1 MKFIAKF
8 WRANPQLKNGGYET
22 TRKIE
27 AETISAAKKLAYEI
41 EKKAAYGS
49 MSLRSIEEAEAPVE
63 ATTQE
68 ATEEAAPTAK
78 KLYSAMV
85 KDGKRVVIIRDQDY
99 PNKAAFI
106 RDLRANGYRV
116 NHKKVKPSDVFDY
129 ICDHTDMNPWDWDLK
144 KVPEESIAAQED
156 EVEETTKEADTMTR
170 RIKFAHI
177 TMQGGLEAVL
187 STVELEPGLYETM
200 LASPDFDTE
209 YAQLRS
215 TNEGTAISDF
225 NFLRKKFHVSTLT
238 GKYADLAKDL
248 EAAAAYG
255 LEVAANVE
263 DGGTCNMDAVTLD
276 LRGWRRDKVEQAA
289 KAAGVGCFVWS
300 LYGHKRYVFTVRSG
314 GQANRRT
321 AAAEAMRE
329 ALKLSGYDAGMYYQ
343 MD

>member
-22 TRKIE
+22 SRKIE

-85 KDGKRVVIIRDQDY
+85 KDGMRVVIIRDQDY

-116 NHKKVKPSDVFDY
+116 NPKKVKPSDVFDY

-144 KVPEESIAAQED
+144 KVPEEPTATQE
-156 EVEETTKEADTMTR
+156 
-170 RIKFAHI
+170 
-177 TMQGGLEAVL
+177 
-187 STVELEPGLYETM
+187 
-200 LASPDFDTE
+200 
-209 YAQLRS
+209 
-215 TNEGTAISDF
+215 
-225 NFLRKKFHVSTLT
+225 
-238 GKYADLAKDL
+238 
-248 EAAAAYG
+248 
-255 LEVAANVE
+255 
-263 DGGTCNMDAVTLD
+263 
-276 LRGWRRDKVEQAA
+276 EQAEEVQEA
-289 KAAGVGCFVWS
+289 PK
-300 LYGHKRYVFTVRSG
+300 
-314 GQANRRT
+314 
-321 AAAEAMRE
+321 AAAEE
-329 ALKLSGYDAGMYYQ
+329 APGSKLNPMCEKCANYPTDCAGTHEQVWTGCIHCETAHDENRTFSPKKLRTLTDDQLLTAWESTEHLKDPQCPTIRGWLMDEIERRYPVDFNAWLDQDAPEDSQLRHYVMGRG
-343 MD
+343 

>member
-116 NHKKVKPSDVFDY
+116 NLKKVKPSDVFDY

-144 KVPEESIAAQED
+144 KVPDEE
-156 EVEETTKEADTMTR
+156 V
-170 RIKFAHI
+170 
-177 TMQGGLEAVL
+177 
-187 STVELEPGLYETM
+187 
-200 LASPDFDTE
+200 TE
-209 YAQLRS
+209 
-215 TNEGTAISDF
+215 
-225 NFLRKKFHVSTLT
+225 
-238 GKYADLAKDL
+238 
-248 EAAAAYG
+248 EAAAEEAPGPKLNPMCEKCANYPTDCAG
-255 LEVAANVE
+255 THEQVWTGCVHRETAPDENRTFAPKKLRTMTDDQLLTAWEFTEHLE
-263 DGGTCNMDAVTLD
+263 DPQCPTI
-276 LRGWRRDKVEQAA
+276 RGWLMDEIERRYPVDFNAWLDQDAPEDSQLRKYIM
-289 KAAGVGCFVWS
+289 AG
-300 LYGHKRYVFTVRSG
+300 
-314 GQANRRT
+314 Q
-321 AAAEAMRE
+321 
-329 ALKLSGYDAGMYYQ
+329 
-343 MD
+343 

>member
-1 MKFIAKF
+1 MKK
-8 WRANPQLKNGGYET
+8 
-22 TRKIE
+22 
-27 AETISAAKKLAYEI
+27 
-41 EKKAAYGS
+41 
-49 MSLRSIEEAEAPVE
+49 
-63 ATTQE
+63 
-68 ATEEAAPTAK
+68 
-78 KLYSAMV
+78 YSAMV
-85 KDGKRVVIIRDQDY
+85 KDGQRVVIIRDQDY

-106 RDLRANGYRV
+106 HDLRANGYKV
-116 NHKKVKPSDVFDY
+116 NPKKVKAADVFNY
-129 ICDHTDMNPWDWDLK
+129 ICEHTDMNPWDWDLK
-144 KVPEESIAAQED
+144 KVPEESLAAQED
-156 EVEETTKEADTMTR
+156 EVEETAKEADTMTR

-200 LASPDFDTE
+200 LASPDFGTE

-225 NFLRKKFHVSTLT
+225 NFLRKKFHVEPLT

-248 EAAAAYG
+248 EAAVAYG

-263 DGGTCNMDAVTLD
+263 DGGTCNMDAVALN

-289 KAAGVGCFVWS
+289 KAAGVGCSTWTLF
-300 LYGHKRYVFTVRSG
+300 GHKQYVFTVRSG

-321 AAAEAMRE
+321 AAAEAMCE

>member
-116 NHKKVKPSDVFDY
+116 DPKKVKPSDVFNY

-144 KVPEESIAAQED
+144 KVPEEPTAPQEEQVEEAQEAP
-156 EVEETTKEADTMTR
+156 K
-170 RIKFAHI
+170 
-177 TMQGGLEAVL
+177 
-187 STVELEPGLYETM
+187 
-200 LASPDFDTE
+200 
-209 YAQLRS
+209 
-215 TNEGTAISDF
+215 
-225 NFLRKKFHVSTLT
+225 
-238 GKYADLAKDL
+238 
-248 EAAAAYG
+248 
-255 LEVAANVE
+255 
-263 DGGTCNMDAVTLD
+263 
-276 LRGWRRDKVEQAA
+276 
-289 KAAGVGCFVWS
+289 
-300 LYGHKRYVFTVRSG
+300 
-314 GQANRRT
+314 
-321 AAAEAMRE
+321 AAAEETSGSKLNPMCEKCANYPTDCAGTHEQVWTGCIHCETAHDENRTFSPKKLRTLTDDQLLTAWESTEHLKDPQCPTIRGWLMDEIERRYPVDFNAWLDQDAPE
-329 ALKLSGYDAGMYYQ
+329 DSQLRHYVMGRGVSKDDVQNHVYKAL
-343 MD
+343 

>member
-1 MKFIAKF
+1 
-8 WRANPQLKNGGYET
+8 
-22 TRKIE
+22 
-27 AETISAAKKLAYEI
+27 
-41 EKKAAYGS
+41 
-49 MSLRSIEEAEAPVE
+49 
-63 ATTQE
+63 
-68 ATEEAAPTAK
+68 
-78 KLYSAMV
+78 
-85 KDGKRVVIIRDQDY
+85 
-99 PNKAAFI
+99 
-106 RDLRANGYRV
+106 
-116 NHKKVKPSDVFDY
+116 
-129 ICDHTDMNPWDWDLK
+129 
-144 KVPEESIAAQED
+144 
-156 EVEETTKEADTMTR
+156 MTR

-225 NFLRKKFHVSTLT
+225 NFLREKFHVEPLT
-238 GKYADLAKDL
+238 GRYADLAKDL

-263 DGGTCNMDAVTLD
+263 DGGTCNMDAVTLN

-289 KAAGVGCFVWS
+289 KFAGVGCSTCTLF
-300 LYGHKRYVFTVRSG
+300 GHKRYVFTVHSG

-321 AAAEAMRE
+321 AAAEAMCG

-343 MD
+343 ID

>member
-85 KDGKRVVIIRDQDY
+85 KDGKRVVIIRNQDY

-116 NHKKVKPSDVFDY
+116 DPKKVKPSDVFNY

-144 KVPEESIAAQED
+144 KVPEEPTAPQEEQVEEAQEAP
-156 EVEETTKEADTMTR
+156 K
-170 RIKFAHI
+170 
-177 TMQGGLEAVL
+177 
-187 STVELEPGLYETM
+187 
-200 LASPDFDTE
+200 
-209 YAQLRS
+209 
-215 TNEGTAISDF
+215 
-225 NFLRKKFHVSTLT
+225 
-238 GKYADLAKDL
+238 
-248 EAAAAYG
+248 
-255 LEVAANVE
+255 
-263 DGGTCNMDAVTLD
+263 
-276 LRGWRRDKVEQAA
+276 
-289 KAAGVGCFVWS
+289 
-300 LYGHKRYVFTVRSG
+300 
-314 GQANRRT
+314 
-321 AAAEAMRE
+321 AAAEETSGSKLNPMCEKCANYPTDCAGTHEQVWTGCIHCETAHDENRTFSPKKLRTLTDDQLLTAWESTEHLKDPQCPTIRGWLMDEIERRYPVDFNAWLDQDAPE
-329 ALKLSGYDAGMYYQ
+329 DSQLRHYVMGRGVSKDDVQNHVYKAL
-343 MD
+343 

>member
-116 NHKKVKPSDVFDY
+116 NPKKVKPFDVFDY

-144 KVPEESIAAQED
+144 KVPDEE
-156 EVEETTKEADTMTR
+156 V
-170 RIKFAHI
+170 
-177 TMQGGLEAVL
+177 
-187 STVELEPGLYETM
+187 
-200 LASPDFDTE
+200 TE
-209 YAQLRS
+209 
-215 TNEGTAISDF
+215 
-225 NFLRKKFHVSTLT
+225 
-238 GKYADLAKDL
+238 
-248 EAAAAYG
+248 EAAAEEAPGPKLNPMCEKCANYPTDCAGAYEQVWTG
-255 LEVAANVE
+255 CVHRKTAPDESRTFTPKKLRTLTDDQLLTAWEFTERLE
-263 DGGTCNMDAVTLD
+263 DPQCPTI
-276 LRGWRRDKVEQAA
+276 RGWLMDEIERRYPEGFNAWLDQDAPEDIQLRKYIM
-289 KAAGVGCFVWS
+289 AG
-300 LYGHKRYVFTVRSG
+300 
-314 GQANRRT
+314 Q
-321 AAAEAMRE
+321 
-329 ALKLSGYDAGMYYQ
+329 
-343 MD
+343 